1 MFSAMGDVNAITR
14 GCAQPPFDKLGCV
27 EGETLGINGMYCVC
41 DSTLCNFDVTSGS
54 TIKELGKFIVLI
66 LIMFHIFNGILL

>member
-1 MFSAMGDVNAITR
+1 MGDVKAITR

-41 DSTLCNFDVTSGS
+41 DTTLGNFDDTSGS
-54 TIKELGKFIVLI
+54 TD
-66 LIMFHIFNGILL
+66 

>member
-1 MFSAMGDVNAITR
+1 MGDVKAITR

-41 DSTLCNFDVTSGS
+41 DTTLCNFDDTSGS
-54 TIKELGKFIVLI
+54 TLKQPKNFIVFI
-66 LIMFHIFNGILL
+66 LIVFHFIYEINF